1 MSKIILTLDEASGR
15 DHAGGK
21 GYALARLRQAG
32 FPVPPGFVV
41 TAAALDENEGEM
53 LPSLAA
59 AICDAYRA
67 LGKGAVAVRS
77 SALAEDGDAASF
89 AGQYETFLN
98 VAGCDALLT
107 AVRRC
112 WVSLRNERGLAYRR
126 HLGRDESVPAM
137 AVVVQ
142 RMVPA
147 AQSGVA
153 FTLDP
158 VSGQGDV
165 VIVEA
170 VAGTGESL
178 VSGQVAPDRYIV
190 RREDAPLEIAGG
202 LLDEERLSAVVNLAR
217 QVEAWAAQPQD
228 VEWALDEAGQVYLLQ
243 ARPITVVPTRNQAFQ
258 KKPGFYW
265 TRDNVGEVL
274 PDPVTPLSWSVLEPL
289 GNRAFAGLLRRLG
302 ISDYPDEGLFAR
314 FYGWVYF
321 NQTLFQGMMSHF
333 YPSRAGWR
341 AAPRLALTAL
351 RALLLLRRLPAE
363 SERVVNAILEHRRA
377 EKDLVFW
384 RGLGAE
390 TMQVHLAVTV
400 MAELLYQ
407 TLDNLLARWADGTT
421 TAAALTTGLGE
432 MRSAEAGQSLADLA
446 EQARRDESLRALVL
460 TTDSQALPAR
470 LAETEV
476 GRAFWTRI
484 EAFLA
489 EHGHSAAQEFELAA
503 PRWRDDP
510 IIILSALQAS
520 VRASENSAADPGRIR
535 RETVAQVE
543 KRLNLPQRV
552 IFRRLLHLAQMF
564 TATRENLKYHFVIA
578 HSRLRDLYLALAGQC
593 VAAGQLSEPDDIF
606 FLTADQVVELT
617 EGKLAVSA
625 IVSERRRAWKVE
637 RETAPPRAFEQMG
650 DGRLRPV
657 SLHAETGG
665 DGAQLLRGFAA
676 SPGSYTGRARVLRS
690 PTDGDG
696 IEPGEVL
703 VAPAT
708 SPGWAPLFLTAGAL
722 VTEIGGVLSHGAII
736 AREYGLPAVLN
747 VAGAT
752 RHIRSGQLVHVDGY
766 RGTVQLL
773 EEAA

>member
-243 ARPITVVPTRNQAFQ
+243 ARPITVVPTRN
-258 KKPGFYW
+258 
-265 TRDNVGEVL
+265 
-274 PDPVTPLSWSVLEPL
+274 
-289 GNRAFAGLLRRLG
+289 RR
-302 ISDYPDEGLFAR
+302 
-314 FYGWVYF
+314 
-321 NQTLFQGMMSHF
+321 
-333 YPSRAGWR
+333 
-341 AAPRLALTAL
+341 
-351 RALLLLRRLPAE
+351 
-363 SERVVNAILEHRRA
+363 
-377 EKDLVFW
+377 
-384 RGLGAE
+384 
-390 TMQVHLAVTV
+390 
-400 MAELLYQ
+400 
-407 TLDNLLARWADGTT
+407 
-421 TAAALTTGLGE
+421 
-432 MRSAEAGQSLADLA
+432 
-446 EQARRDESLRALVL
+446 
-460 TTDSQALPAR
+460 
-470 LAETEV
+470 
-476 GRAFWTRI
+476 
-484 EAFLA
+484 
-489 EHGHSAAQEFELAA
+489 
-503 PRWRDDP
+503 
-510 IIILSALQAS
+510 
-520 VRASENSAADPGRIR
+520 
-535 RETVAQVE
+535 
-543 KRLNLPQRV
+543 
-552 IFRRLLHLAQMF
+552 
-564 TATRENLKYHFVIA
+564 
-578 HSRLRDLYLALAGQC
+578 
-593 VAAGQLSEPDDIF
+593 
-606 FLTADQVVELT
+606 
-617 EGKLAVSA
+617 
-625 IVSERRRAWKVE
+625 
-637 RETAPPRAFEQMG
+637 
-650 DGRLRPV
+650 GRLR
-657 SLHAETGG
+657 LCQQETGLFRKNLVSTG
-665 DGAQLLRGFAA
+665 PATTWAKCCPIRSRRSVGRCWSRWATGP
-676 SPGSYTGRARVLRS
+676 SPGCCDVWGL
-690 PTDGDG
+690 
-696 IEPGEVL
+696 
-703 VAPAT
+703 
-708 SPGWAPLFLTAGAL
+708 
-722 VTEIGGVLSHGAII
+722 AII
-736 AREYGLPAVLN
+736 P
-747 VAGAT
+747 T
-752 RHIRSGQLVHVDGY
+752 RACSLASTGGSISTKLSS
-766 RGTVQLL
+766 RG
-773 EEAA
+773 

>member
-1 MSKIILTLDEASGR
+1 
-15 DHAGGK
+15 
-21 GYALARLRQAG
+21 
-32 FPVPPGFVV
+32 
-41 TAAALDENEGEM
+41 
-53 LPSLAA
+53 
-59 AICDAYRA
+59 
-67 LGKGAVAVRS
+67 
-77 SALAEDGDAASF
+77 
-89 AGQYETFLN
+89 
-98 VAGCDALLT
+98 
-107 AVRRC
+107 
-112 WVSLRNERGLAYRR
+112 
-126 HLGRDESVPAM
+126 
-137 AVVVQ
+137 
-142 RMVPA
+142 
-147 AQSGVA
+147 
-153 FTLDP
+153 
-158 VSGQGDV
+158 
-165 VIVEA
+165 
-170 VAGTGESL
+170 
-178 VSGQVAPDRYIV
+178 
-190 RREDAPLEIAGG
+190 
-202 LLDEERLSAVVNLAR
+202 
-217 QVEAWAAQPQD
+217 
-228 VEWALDEAGQVYLLQ
+228 
-243 ARPITVVPTRNQAFQ
+243 
-258 KKPGFYW
+258 
-265 TRDNVGEVL
+265 
-274 PDPVTPLSWSVLEPL
+274 
-289 GNRAFAGLLRRLG
+289 
-302 ISDYPDEGLFAR
+302 
-314 FYGWVYF
+314 
-321 NQTLFQGMMSHF
+321 MMSHF

-484 EAFLA
+484 EAF
-489 EHGHSAAQEFELAA
+489 
-503 PRWRDDP
+503 P

-578 HSRLRDLYLALAGQC
+578 HSRLRDLYLALAGQF

-657 SLHAETGG
+657 SLHAETCG
-665 DGAQLLRGFAA
+665 DGAQLLRGSAA